1 MDFYW
6 LPAPPPTAGR
16 WVASAKAPMEDLQV
30 IGTIQPS
37 EAPLHLVGFD
47 PGEELLW
54 SASQAG
60 MVYAHLM
67 LSGAPHVAFRTD
79 REMSPAVAVFPHS
92 SGLVTLTYAAA
103 HFISRGGVELAEV
116 RHESLGVLSAGVMC
130 ASGRTPA
137 VALCGAG
144 TADGTEGSGPSLA
157 LMDLSTAQLTVQLP
171 LEIVPTVAR
180 WEGRSGLLVLGGGDG
195 LARVF
200 DVRSGVKAVG
210 AAPLF
215 PRGVIHDL
223 DVQDNSLAA
232 SALRAQLGPLG
243 HDEYVFDSNLRTA
256 DLRQLSR
263 PGAQLF
269 FAPGMTAPSEVAT
282 GAAHRGGQLCALSL
296 SSSGLLVAASDSTG
310 CIDVCA
316 PTEQTQIAV
325 NFSPEPADPLPF
337 LAWGEPPSALGLLPD
352 PPPYADAPL
361 ASDWPAKQL
370 GKRGTR
376 YAEPEVLLATI
387 RSLAPKQHV
396 SFGAVPAIYI
406 PNTETRFGGD
416 AEPAE
421 TRSVQSMVTKLQLPG
436 GGEGG
441 APPRFVE
448 ALGACFCSESTSRA
462 WHAPSKT
469 YRRCTMR
476 KVMMRTPGVLLLL
489 CDELGGSVMEEWE
502 AAHGEPWLPSA
513 FGLSLPSERQRGVA
527 NAAADGG
534 VGGESEGS
542 GLPAEEGGDAATAE
556 PAAEG
561 VDAPAVRALEA
572 GGGVGDGEQEYELR
586 GLMSFTRSTFVHA
599 KEGSGHLTLSFRVPK
614 LDTPPARTA
623 AAGFESAA
631 PSTAAA
637 ATPSVGRDSA
647 VAPEYT
653 PEAAAAAWDGAA
665 EWFVWNDFALGPAAE
680 EEVRRAHSLWKRP
693 AIAVYTRRS
702 LAVDLT
708 ALPLRPAERMAV
720 AADIAPEY
728 SLLEVPAPAAGSAI
742 SAAGFK
748 PSFKP
753 LGLSELPLATGQLV
767 AIDAEFIAVTR
778 RGKRGANVV
787 VKPARLALARV
798 SCVRGQGPH
807 HGEAF
812 VDSYIAQAEPVVDYL
827 TRFSGLRPGDL
838 DPSVSPHHIT
848 TMKAAYLKLR
858 QLVDAGCVFVGH
870 GLKKDFEMINMR
882 VPPEQVLDTVEL
894 FWAPGKRRIS
904 LRFLAFH
911 MCEIHMSNR
920 LHDTHDSI
928 EDARTA
934 LQIYDK
940 YVELRAQGQAVLDA
954 AIDELYR
961 VGREMSWEFSL

>member
-1 MDFYW
+1 
-6 LPAPPPTAGR
+6 LLEQLRREAR
-16 WVASAKAPMEDLQV
+16 EAKLAAARSRE
-30 IGTIQPS
+30 
-37 EAPLHLVGFD
+37 EAD
-47 PGEELLW
+47 
-54 SASQAG
+54 ARRAKQ
-60 MVYAHLM
+60 
-67 LSGAPHVAFRTD
+67 
-79 REMSPAVAVFPHS
+79 REMEM
-92 SGLVTLTYAAA
+92 L
-103 HFISRGGVELAEV
+103 
-116 RHESLGVLSAGVMC
+116 
-130 ASGRTPA
+130 
-137 VALCGAG
+137 
-144 TADGTEGSGPSLA
+144 
-157 LMDLSTAQLTVQLP
+157 
-171 LEIVPTVAR
+171 
-180 WEGRSGLLVLGGGDG
+180 
-195 LARVF
+195 
-200 DVRSGVKAVG
+200 
-210 AAPLF
+210 
-215 PRGVIHDL
+215 
-223 DVQDNSLAA
+223 
-232 SALRAQLGPLG
+232 
-243 HDEYVFDSNLRTA
+243 
-256 DLRQLSR
+256 
-263 PGAQLF
+263 
-269 FAPGMTAPSEVAT
+269 T
-282 GAAHRGGQLCALSL
+282 GAAGGAEGGKASL
-296 SSSGLLVAASDSTG
+296 DAMVARQFA
-310 CIDVCA
+310 A
-316 PTEQTQIAV
+316 R
-325 NFSPEPADPLPF
+325 
-337 LAWGEPPSALGLLPD
+337 LAAEAEKAEAAAARAG
-352 PPPYADAPL
+352 ADAAAREESTPID
-361 ASDWPAKQL
+361 A
-370 GKRGTR
+370 
-376 YAEPEVLLATI
+376 V
-387 RSLAPKQHV
+387 
-396 SFGAVPAIYI
+396 FGALWRE
-406 PNTETRFGGD
+406 ETRFGGD

-623 AAGFESAA
+623 AAGFESGAVSAAAAEERAQGGEGGQGGASLAAA

-693 AIAVYTRRS
+693 AIAVYTRRCDSRPSPALSAWLTPPRLSSASAWHLPPTVPALLFVDVAAPPAARRS

-767 AIDAEFIAVTR
+767 AIDAEFIAVSEEARFSNPPPHPPIPLVFPTLLLAIPSHPRQARPPQVTR

-882 VPPEQVLDTVEL
+882 VPPEQVLDTSHTPPRDHNFMRCRHL
-894 FWAPGKRRIS
+894 
-904 LRFLAFH
+904 
-911 MCEIHMSNR
+911 
-920 LHDTHDSI
+920 
-928 EDARTA
+928 
-934 LQIYDK
+934 
-940 YVELRAQGQAVLDA
+940 LRAGARHRRALLGAWQAPHLAPLPCLPHVRNSHVQPAPRHARLDRGCADCPADLRQVL
-954 AIDELYR
+954 
-961 VGREMSWEFSL
+961 